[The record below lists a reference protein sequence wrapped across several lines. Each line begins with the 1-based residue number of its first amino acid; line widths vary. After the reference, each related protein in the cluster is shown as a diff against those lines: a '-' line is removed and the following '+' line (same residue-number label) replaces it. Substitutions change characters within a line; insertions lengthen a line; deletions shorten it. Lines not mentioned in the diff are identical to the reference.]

1 MHPAVV
7 VDGAEDGQG
16 RALFV
21 VSALYHCSDR
31 LRNRVVRFVS
41 VHSAAMRIAAEVL
54 AFDTGLTVQT
64 LEADPKTDP
73 AAAFENAA
81 VYAAVAFSETG
92 HLGLAEARE
101 RGVREVVAVQFPDAS
116 APAHVAARL
125 AAAHDPAKFAVWLCE
140 ALS

>member
-1 MHPAVV
+1 MYRAVV
-7 VDGAEDGQG
+7 VDGAEDDQG

-41 VHSAAMRIAAEVL
+41 VRSAAVRIAAEVL

-64 LEADPKTDP
+64 LETDPETDP
-73 AAAFENAA
+73 ATAFENAA
-81 VYAAVAFSETG
+81 VYAAVAFSETS

-101 RGVREVVAVQFPDAS
+101 RGVREVIAIQFPDPP
-116 APAHVAARL
+116 APAHYAARL
-125 AAAHDPAKFAVWLCE
+125 AAAHDPAQFATWLCE